1 MTLKFIASSLLLAV
15 LSACGSSTDS
25 ATADSEATTIP
36 AATSTTTSTA
46 PPTITTLP
54 AATTT
59 STTTTAMPAPSSPL
73 FQTTL
78 NDLAER
84 GPFGV
89 GVTTLSGDEGLTV
102 EVWYPARAEP
112 DSTDTY
118 DIRDFV
124 PDLIRDLLT
133 GDVDAAFTISA
144 QRDAPPDI
152 DDEAP
157 LVVFSHGFSGM
168 RLQSALLTSHL
179 ASWGMVVASADH
191 PTRDLMNVLAG
202 TASGDAAESVDEVRK
217 ARAMVLEDDRFAG
230 VDTAG
235 WTAVGHSAGGGT
247 IALLGAESDGD
258 GLLGTVS
265 LAAGKPEAVPAIGV
279 PTMFIAGSLDAVVPP
294 TASSAAF
301 ETAPDGSVLWTIDGA
316 GHNAFDDFC
325 RFGDGAGIIGVAEAS
340 GLGPLLEAQPQL
352 RTLGT
357 DGCLPPAAPVT
368 DSDPAILAGVT
379 AYLANL
385 SGLRSFNA
393 TETPP
398 GPLAVDITM

>member
-1 MTLKFIASSLLLAV
+1 M
-15 LSACGSSTDS
+15 
-25 ATADSEATTIP
+25 
-36 AATSTTTSTA
+36 
-46 PPTITTLP
+46 
-54 AATTT
+54 
-59 STTTTAMPAPSSPL
+59 
-73 FQTTL
+73 
-78 NDLAER
+78 
-84 GPFGV
+84 
-89 GVTTLSGDEGLTV
+89 GVTTLSGTDGLTV
-102 EVWYPARAEP
+102 EVWYPATVDADAT
-112 DSTDTY
+112 DSY

-124 PDLIRDLLT
+124 PELIRDLLT
-133 GDVDAAFTISA
+133 GDVDAEFTINA
-144 QRDAPPDI
+144 ERDASPDLS
-152 DDEAP
+152 DQTP

-191 PTRDLMNVLAG
+191 ASRDLMNVLGG
-202 TASGDAAESVDEVRK
+202 TASGDAAESVDEVRQ
-217 ARAMVLEDDRFAG
+217 ARALVLDDDRFAG
-230 VDTAG
+230 VDNEEWA
-235 WTAVGHSAGGGT
+235 AVGHSAGGGT
-247 IALLGAESDGD
+247 IALLGAESNGD

-265 LAAGKPEAVPAIGV
+265 LAAGKPDAVTAIGV

-301 ETAPDGSVLWTIDGA
+301 ETAPDGSVLWTIEGA

-379 AYLANL
+379 AYVAGLN
-385 SGLRSFNA
+385 GLRSFDGA
-393 TETPP
+393 EMPP
-398 GPLAVDITM
+398 GPLAVDVTM